1 MIDEQ
6 LVAKM
11 SEVEASFQQTLVDMA
26 DPDIAG
32 DQARYTEVAKH
43 HSELKPVVETYHAY
57 QAAIEEAEEAQEM
70 AKAESDEAMLTYLR
84 EQAETKSQEAAEL
97 IDKLQ
102 LLLVPKDPNDDKDV
116 IIEVRAAAGGDEAA
130 LWAGDLTRMYQR
142 YAENHGWKSESLEV
156 SEAEGGGY
164 KEVTFAVKGTG
175 AFSRLKYEAGV
186 HRVQRVP
193 KTESQGRIHTSTA
206 SVAVLPEAEEVEV
219 ELDLNDV
226 KVDTF
231 RSSGPGGQSVNTT
244 DSAIRLTHVPTGI
257 KVSCQDEKSQLQN
270 KEKAFRILRARLLQN
285 QLDARA
291 AELSASRREQV
302 GTGDRSEKIRT
313 YNFKENRVTDHRIG
327 LTINQLPAIL
337 EGELDAFVDA
347 LTLDHQARVLS
358 GSDEA

>member
-1 MIDEQ
+1 
-6 LVAKM
+6 
-11 SEVEASFQQTLVDMA
+11 
-26 DPDIAG
+26 
-32 DQARYTEVAKH
+32 
-43 HSELKPVVETYHAY
+43 
-57 QAAIEEAEEAQEM
+57 
-70 AKAESDEAMLTYLR
+70 
-84 EQAETKSQEAAEL
+84 
-97 IDKLQ
+97 
-102 LLLVPKDPNDDKDV
+102 
-116 IIEVRAAAGGDEAA
+116 DEAA
-130 LWAGDLTRMYQR
+130 LWAGDLIRMYQR
-142 YAENHGWKSESLEV
+142 YAENHGWKAEPLEV

-164 KEVTFAVKGTG
+164 KEVTFAVKGKG
-175 AFSRLKYEAGV
+175 AYSRLKFEAGV

-285 QLDARA
+285 QLDAQQ

-313 YNFKENRVTDHRIG
+313 YNFKENRVTDHRVG
-327 LTINQLPAIL
+327 LTINQLPTIL
-337 EGELDAFVDA
+337 EGDLDSFIDA
-347 LTLDHQARVLS
+347 LTLDQQARLLTE
-358 GSDEA
+358 GAGA